1 MLFIAISA
9 AAVLAAFSAS
19 GERSPANASTRSRV
33 VGAWLAASAAAMK
46 QPAFC
51 CGLRSCSDA
60 WLERLSLRS
69 RAYSGSR
76 SFRTSMDMV
85 LSLGGLED
93 VLAPLPVAGAE
104 LVGLQGIE
112 DAQHFRRIATDGKV
126 VHRHEADDAVGI
138 DDEGGAQAHALGLV
152 ENAERLG
159 QLALDVGQ
167 HREGQRPEVGMVLPP
182 RQMHVLRIGRD
193 AVDHRLALVERLVE
207 LAESRD
213 LGRTDEG
220 EILGPEE
227 DDLPLALVGLVGHLP
242 EGGLGI
248 DACHR
253 LEIEGGEL
261 VANRQHETLR
271 SHRLERF

>member
-9 AAVLAAFSAS
+9 AAILAAFSAS
-19 GERSPANASTRSRV
+19 GERSPAKASTRSRV
-33 VGAWLAASAAAMK
+33 VGAWSAASAAAMK

-60 WLERLSLRS
+60 RLERLSLRS

-76 SFRTSMDMV
+76 SFRRSMDMV

-93 VLAPLPVAGAE
+93 VLALLQ
-104 LVGLQGIE
+104 LVGL
-112 DAQHFRRIATDGKV
+112 
-126 VHRHEADDAVGI
+126 
-138 DDEGGAQAHALGLV
+138 
-152 ENAERLG
+152 
-159 QLALDVGQ
+159 
-167 HREGQRPEVGMVLPP
+167 HREGQRLQVGMVLPP
-182 RQMHVLRIGRD
+182 RQVHVLRIGRD
-193 AVDHRLALVERLVE
+193 AVDHRVALVECLVE
-207 LAESRD
+207 LAEGRD

-227 DDLPLALVGLVGHLP
+227 DDLPLALVGLVGHLL

-261 VANRQHETLR
+261 VANRQHETR
-271 SHRLERF
+271 QSHRLERF